1 VIAKDRTGYLLDWV
15 SRPRFLTRQWHGHNG
30 HQVNGWTSSHV
41 AYVLHALLTRLP
53 RVPPA
58 LDPRAREASER
69 RDVISSN

>member
-1 VIAKDRTGYLLDWV
+1 MSNSDPNVSEAWFDEYLTSHGYDFQREPDLGVRVRTW
-15 SRPRFLTRQWHGHNG
+15 
-30 HQVNGWTSSHV
+30 